1 MSPESPLHSLSM
13 LDWGHLI
20 AIYVHV
26 PPEAHEPFVSNV
38 RVAPG
43 KERALTPRPQC
54 QLCRILVS
62 TLQVR
67 TGDLG
72 SLGISAGPHGQEQ
85 QNRGSSPG
93 PRTSSPS
100 VPHAMPPL
108 AVSRRCSGTHTF
120 STWWGFTA
128 QRE

>member
-1 MSPESPLHSLSM
+1 MSPESPLHSLSV

-20 AIYVHV
+20 AICVHV
-26 PPEAHEPFVSNV
+26 PPEPHEPFVSNV

-43 KERALTPRPQC
+43 KQRALTPRPQC

-85 QNRGSSPG
+85 QNLDLQPQCASCHAASGGQRKVLWDAHPQDLVGIYGSEG
-93 PRTSSPS
+93 IR
-100 VPHAMPPL
+100 V
-108 AVSRRCSGTHTF
+108 
-120 STWWGFTA
+120 
-128 QRE
+128 